1 MNNNFNESN
10 TDFILINPNDEN
22 RDDHKKKTDRLGRS
36 GRKNMLLGNG
46 PSPRC

>member
-22 RDDHKKKTDRLGRS
+22 RDDHKKKPTASAEAAERTYF
-36 GRKNMLLGNG
+36 
-46 PSPRC
+46 